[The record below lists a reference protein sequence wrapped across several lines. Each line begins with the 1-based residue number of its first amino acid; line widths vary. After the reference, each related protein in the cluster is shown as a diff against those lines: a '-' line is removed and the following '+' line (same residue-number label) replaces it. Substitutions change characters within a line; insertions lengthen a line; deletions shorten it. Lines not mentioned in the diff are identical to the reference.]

1 MAWSK
6 QYTRGVTLVE
16 SLVVIAI
23 ITIILGAL
31 FLSFRAVL
39 LLTAENR
46 AQLTAL
52 SFANDQLEYIRSLSY
67 SEVGTVSGIPN
78 GPLQQVSTSTHNGI
92 EFVRK
97 ILVEYVDDPAD
108 GTGAADAN
116 GITTDYKR
124 ARVEYK
130 WSVGNSDHATVLV
143 TNIIPPAI
151 ESNVGGGTLRVNV
164 FDADVQPLPGASVRV
179 VNDSTS
185 PAIDLTRTTN
195 SAGIALVGGAP
206 AGPEYE
212 IFVTDTGYSQDQ
224 TNRATTSLP
233 SPDTS
238 PVTVVQAGVTTM
250 NFFIDTLSTVTVNTL
265 AAKTVNETTLA
276 ATQAG
281 DIASANDIH
290 ISSTSTTLATSTG
303 GYVSSGTVWLDAAAP
318 SPNEEWGVVS
328 WQASTTPSTDV
339 SVQVYQ
345 GSSTTALVP
354 DSELPGNSSGFNA
367 PFDLRSVDPAAYPE
381 LGLGVT
387 LETVSSVE
395 TPAVSAVTV
404 ANITSVTPQPSTDFS
419 LRSSKTIGTDAG
431 SQPVYKHV
439 YNETT
444 DAAGQRTLTD
454 VEWDAY
460 HASVPAGQTIAEAC
474 PGNPVEVT
482 PGGAATLDLTVVP
495 ASAHSLRVHVDYADG
510 SPVPD
515 AEVTI
520 TEGGVSQTANTTG
533 CGQVY
538 FNGLSNATY
547 TVGVSVVGETDPPDQ
562 SVPVDGDTVE
572 QIGL

>member
-23 ITIILGAL
+23 ITVILGAL

-39 LLTAENR
+39 LLTTENR
-46 AQLTAL
+46 AQLTGL
-52 SFANDQLEYIRSLSY
+52 SLANDQLEYIRSLSY
-67 SEVGTVSGIPN
+67 NDVGTVSGIPS
-78 GPLQQVSTSTHNGI
+78 GPLPQVSTTTHNGI

-124 ARVEYK
+124 ARVEYQWK
-130 WSVGNSDHATVLV
+130 VGGTDRSTVLV
-143 TNIIPPAI
+143 TNIIPRAI
-151 ESNVGGGTLRVNV
+151 ESDVGGGTLRVKV
-164 FDADVQPLPGASVRV
+164 FDADVQPLAGASVRV

-185 PAIDLTRTTN
+185 PAIDLSRTTN
-195 SAGIALVGGAP
+195 SDGIALVGGAP

-224 TNRATTSLP
+224 TYRATTSLP
-233 SPDTS
+233 NPDTS
-238 PVTVVQAGVTTM
+238 PVTVVEAGVTTM
-250 NFFIDTLSTVTVNTL
+250 NFFIDTLSTLTVNTL
-265 AAKTVNETTLA
+265 AAKTVNETTQ
-276 ATQAG
+276 ATTQPGEVATTT
-281 DIASANDIH
+281 DVFV
-290 ISSTSTTLATSTG
+290 SSTSTTLATTTG
-303 GYVSSGTVWLDAAAP
+303 GFVPTGTVWVDSVAP

-328 WQASTTPSTDV
+328 WQASTSPATDMF
-339 SVQVYQ
+339 VQVYQ

-354 DSELPGNSSGFNA
+354 DGDLPGNSAGFDA
-367 PFDLRSVDPAAYPE
+367 PFDLRSVDPSTYPE
-381 LGLGVT
+381 LGFSMT
-387 LETVSSVE
+387 LETTNSAESPSVSE
-395 TPAVSAVTV
+395 LTV
-404 ANITSVTPQPSTDFS
+404 ANITSVTPQPNTDFS
-419 LRSSKTIGTDAG
+419 LRSSKTIGTG
-431 SQPVYKHV
+431 SSSQPVYKHV

-444 DAAGQRTLTD
+444 DGAGQRTLSD

-460 HASVPAGQTIAEAC
+460 DASVPVGQTIAEAC

-482 PGGAATLDLTVVP
+482 PGGTATLDLTVVP

-515 AEVTI
+515 AEVTV
-520 TEGGVSQTANTTG
+520 TDGAVSQSANTTG

-538 FNGLSNATY
+538 FSGLSDTTY
-547 TVGVSVVGETDPPDQ
+547 TVSVLVVGETDPADRD
-562 SVPVDGDTVE
+562 VTVDGRTVE
-572 QIGL
+572 EIGL